1 MKKNVLFLTIALFAM
16 FFASCDNNNEE
27 EITLLEYSLKATPTS
42 LTFAP
47 KDAEAQVITVESE
60 NVTWSAMKEDVTA
73 DWLSIE
79 SSDNQ
84 VTVKVADNTETV
96 ERSSRIMIMPT
107 NSESNVDE
115 VYITVTQ
122 GAGEPLKPE
131 PIQLKNVGAITYYT
145 PNYLFNTN
153 DNDEFLIELY
163 TEETD
168 VELSFVE
175 FGKTGYWLGSF
186 TSGNHLL
193 LHLFNEHSDDFF
205 NPCIKSG
212 TYTACS
218 DLSQLA
224 PMNFVTSV
232 RVMGNSWPDGSYIE
246 NRTINKNG
254 ITETEFIEIVD
265 GKIDLTYDGTSNY
278 EIHIELILQDGTEV
292 VYEYAGELKLS
303 NLGKAPYVTDLTE
316 NLTVG
321 KDVFGQALLA
331 GCYPLTNPEITQWDI
346 QFIDKNMEALPHGT
360 IGGFGHHVGLTLYS
374 ATSDGTDKLPA
385 QEYVLFQPETALQEN
400 EPYTAMAGSYDPWIG
415 KGGCYWEL
423 VSEDGEKFAPMTTG
437 KITVKHLENDR
448 YSFVIQAV
456 DDNGHEITI
465 EHEGELI
472 KMIPQL

>member
-1 MKKNVLFLTIALFAM
+1 M
-16 FFASCDNNNEE
+16 
-27 EITLLEYSLKATPTS
+27 
-42 LTFAP
+42 
-47 KDAEAQVITVESE
+47 
-60 NVTWSAMKEDVTA
+60 
-73 DWLSIE
+73 
-79 SSDNQ
+79 
-84 VTVKVADNTETV
+84 
-96 ERSSRIMIMPT
+96 
-107 NSESNVDE
+107 
-115 VYITVTQ
+115 
-122 GAGEPLKPE
+122 
-131 PIQLKNVGAITYYT
+131 
-145 PNYLFNTN
+145 
-153 DNDEFLIELY
+153 
-163 TEETD
+163 
-168 VELSFVE
+168 
-175 FGKTGYWLGSF
+175 
-186 TSGNHLL
+186 
-193 LHLFNEHSDDFF
+193 
-205 NPCIKSG
+205 
-212 TYTACS
+212 
-218 DLSQLA
+218 
-224 PMNFVTSV
+224 
-232 RVMGNSWPDGSYIE
+232 
-246 NRTINKNG
+246 
-254 ITETEFIEIVD
+254 
-265 GKIDLTYDGTSNY
+265 TYDGTSNY

-346 QFIDKNMEALPHGT
+346 QFIDKNMEALPDGT